1 MKKFILA
8 AIILCLTTLT
18 HANTPHIH
26 GEATA
31 SMIIKNNKV
40 TIELSIPSESIVGF
54 EHSPTTDDEI
64 KQIKAA
70 TKQLE
75 THSLFNFYEVSG
87 ILKKQTKLQPIETS
101 INVHSP
107 VKKQVNKHDD
117 HHHHD
122 HDHQIESKQE
132 SHSEF
137 DIQLSYSFNETSKI
151 AEMKSHLLELY
162 PLLEKV
168 IVIVVT
174 DTSQNEF
181 ILTKNQPTIEI
192 NTNE

>member
-1 MKKFILA
+1 MTYFKLATFIL
-8 AIILCLTTLT
+8 CFTTLI
-18 HANTPHIH
+18 HANSPHIH

-40 TIELSIPSESIVGF
+40 TIELLIPSESIVGF

-64 KQIKAA
+64 KKIQAA

-87 ILKKQTKLQPIETS
+87 ILKKHTKLQAIENT
-101 INVHSP
+101 ITIDSP
-107 VKKQVNKHDD
+107 LKKQVNKHDD
-117 HHHHD
+117 HHN
-122 HDHQIESKQE
+122 HDHQIESKKE

-137 DIQLSYSFNETSKI
+137 KIQLSYSFDDTSKI
-151 AEMKSHLLELY
+151 AEIKSHLLELY
-162 PLLEKV
+162 PLIEKLIV
-168 IVIVVT
+168 IVIT
-174 DTSQNEF
+174 DTNQNEF
-181 ILTKNQPTIEI
+181 TLTKNQPTIEI

>member
-18 HANTPHIH
+18 HASSPHTH

-40 TIELSIPSESIVGF
+40 TIDLLIPSESIVGF
-54 EHSPTTDDEI
+54 EHRPTTDDEI
-64 KQIKAA
+64 MQIQAA

-75 THSLFNFYEVSG
+75 TLSLFKFYEVSG
-87 ILKKQTKLQPIETS
+87 ILKKQTKLQPIENT
-101 INVHSP
+101 IKILSP
-107 VKKQVNKHDD
+107 LKKQVNTHND

-122 HDHQIESKQE
+122 HKIESKQE

-137 DIQLSYSFNETSKI
+137 DIQLSYTFNDTSKI

-162 PLLEKV
+162 PMLEKV
-168 IVIVVT
+168 IVIVIT

>member
-1 MKKFILA
+1 MTYFKLATFILYF
-8 AIILCLTTLT
+8 TTLI
-18 HANTPHIH
+18 HANSPHIH

-40 TIELSIPSESIVGF
+40 TIELLIPSESIIGF

-64 KQIKAA
+64 KQIQAA

-87 ILKKQTKLQPIETS
+87 ILKKQTKLEPIENAIT
-101 INVHSP
+101 IHSP
-107 VKKQVNKHDD
+107 LKKKVNKHDD
-117 HHHHD
+117 HHN
-122 HDHQIESKQE
+122 HDHQIESKKE

-137 DIQLSYSFNETSKI
+137 KIQLSYSFDDTSKI
-151 AEMKSHLLELY
+151 AEIKSHLLELY
-162 PLLEKV
+162 PLIEKLIV
-168 IVIVVT
+168 IVIT
-174 DTSQNEF
+174 DTNQNEF
-181 ILTKNQPTIEI
+181 TLTKNQPTIEI